1 MYLLL
6 DLLSVLL
13 EAFDVVIQGS
23 LDLSLGGGDVHAE
36 DTLQGVCRVLDASLQ
51 GFEEV
56 LEIQGLFDLWLIAAH
71 LSKKIYVII
80 LLKKVKTR

>member
-23 LDLSLGGGDVHAE
+23 LDLSLGGGDVHTK
-36 DTLQGVCRVLDASLQ
+36 DTLQGVGRVLNATLQ
-51 GFEEV
+51 GFEEGR
-56 LEIQGLFDLWLIAAH
+56 EIRSLLDFRLFTAR
-71 LSKKIYVII
+71 LSENTLVRI
-80 LLKKVKTR
+80 LLKNVK

>member
-13 EAFDVVIQGS
+13 EAFDIVIQDS

-51 GFEEV
+51 GFKEV

-71 LSKKIYVII
+71 LSKKYVII

>member
-13 EAFDVVIQGS
+13 EAFDIVIQDS
-23 LDLSLGGGDVHAE
+23 LDLSLGGGDVHAK

-56 LEIQGLFDLWLIAAH
+56 LKIQGLFDLWLIAAH
-71 LSKKIYVII
+71 LSKKYMS
-80 LLKKVKTR
+80 LFY